1 MMILKNNSI
10 CLIFILYFNLSY
22 SQINIKGKITE
33 FNDNKIQNCN
43 IVLKD
48 NIGKIITY
56 TYTNVFGEYKL
67 KIDNKGQFVLIASS
81 IGFEQKSKDLTFE
94 DKNEIKIIDFV
105 LTPKATELKEIIIE
119 NKIFRFK
126 YEIYV

>member
-48 NIGKIITY
+48 NIGNIITY
-56 TYTNVFGEYKL
+56 TYTNEFGEYKL

-105 LTPKATELKEIIIE
+105 LTPKVTELKEIIIE
-119 NKIFRFK
+119 NKIS
-126 YEIYV
+126 II